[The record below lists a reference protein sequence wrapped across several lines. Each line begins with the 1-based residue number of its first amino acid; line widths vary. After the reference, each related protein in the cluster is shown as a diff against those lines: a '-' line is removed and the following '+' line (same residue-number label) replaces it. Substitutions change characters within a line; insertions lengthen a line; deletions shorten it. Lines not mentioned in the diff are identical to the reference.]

1 MPDDQD
7 PNLSDLQARAW
18 DRSSSYISDPD
29 LHPDADYHV
38 LLEIDNSSFL
48 DFKGI
53 TLHTGI
59 FEFNEATNLNFD
71 EMRFLYPTYDG
82 RMLKDGQLPLYNNRI
97 QPVSLK
103 GRPDLDEVPDSN
115 ISFTV
120 TDYESFVK
128 VEFKG
133 IVPDLFQEGSGVVA
147 LGYLNDEVFY
157 AEEVLAK
164 HDENYMPPNIEINND
179 S

>member
-1 MPDDQD
+1 MNQIRKKRLYNILLVSLFSVSGISLILYSLNS
-7 PNLSDLQARAW
+7 NL
-18 DRSSSYISDPD
+18 
-29 LHPDADYHV
+29 DY
-38 LLEIDNSSFL
+38 F
-48 DFKGI
+48 F
-53 TLHTGI
+53 T
-59 FEFNEATNLNFD
+59 
-71 EMRFLYPTYDG
+71 PTE
-82 RMLKDGQLPLYNNRI
+82 LKDQNISPDKRI
-97 QPVSLK
+97 KIGGMVLEGSVF
-103 GRPDLDEVPDSN
+103 RNDSN

-120 TDYESFVK
+120 TDYESFVR

>member
-1 MPDDQD
+1 MNQI
-7 PNLSDLQARAW
+7 RKK
-18 DRSSSYISDPD
+18 R
-29 LHPDADYHV
+29 
-38 LLEIDNSSFL
+38 
-48 DFKGI
+48 
-53 TLHTGI
+53 
-59 FEFNEATNLNFD
+59 
-71 EMRFLYPTYDG
+71 
-82 RMLKDGQLPLYNNRI
+82 LYNI
-97 QPVSLK
+97 LLVSLFSVS
-103 GRPDLDEVPDSN
+103 GISLILYSLNSNLDYFFTPTELKEQNISSDKRIKIGGMVLEGSVFRDDSN

-120 TDYESFVK
+120 TDYESFIK

>member
-1 MPDDQD
+1 MNQIRKKRLYNILLVSLFSVSGISLILYSLNS
-7 PNLSDLQARAW
+7 NL
-18 DRSSSYISDPD
+18 
-29 LHPDADYHV
+29 DY
-38 LLEIDNSSFL
+38 F
-48 DFKGI
+48 F
-53 TLHTGI
+53 T
-59 FEFNEATNLNFD
+59 
-71 EMRFLYPTYDG
+71 PTE
-82 RMLKDGQLPLYNNRI
+82 LKDQNISSDKRI
-97 QPVSLK
+97 KIGGMVLEGSVF
-103 GRPDLDEVPDSN
+103 RNDSN

-164 HDENYMPPNIEINND
+164 HDENYMPPNIKINND

>member
-1 MPDDQD
+1 MNQI
-7 PNLSDLQARAW
+7 RKK
-18 DRSSSYISDPD
+18 R
-29 LHPDADYHV
+29 
-38 LLEIDNSSFL
+38 
-48 DFKGI
+48 
-53 TLHTGI
+53 
-59 FEFNEATNLNFD
+59 
-71 EMRFLYPTYDG
+71 
-82 RMLKDGQLPLYNNRI
+82 LYNI
-97 QPVSLK
+97 LLVSLFCVS
-103 GRPDLDEVPDSN
+103 GISLILYSLNSNLDYFFTPTELKEQNISSDKRIKIGGMVLEGSVFRNDSN